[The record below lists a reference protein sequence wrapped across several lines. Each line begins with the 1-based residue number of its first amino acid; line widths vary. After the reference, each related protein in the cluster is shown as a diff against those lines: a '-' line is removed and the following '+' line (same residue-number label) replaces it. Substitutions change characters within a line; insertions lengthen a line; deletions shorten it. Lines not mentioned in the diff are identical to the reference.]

1 MNRHT
6 KHVLTIVVVI
16 SVLAGVGWGAEEKIK
31 TLEIGAKAPD
41 FALPG
46 VDGKVHKLSDYA
58 KAKVL
63 VIVFT
68 CNHCPTA
75 QAYEPR
81 LKKLVADY
89 KGKGVAVVAISPN
102 DPLAVRLDELGY
114 TDVGDTLE
122 DMKIRVKD
130 KRWNFPYLYDGET
143 QKVSKAYGPVSTPH
157 VFVFDAERRLRFAG
171 RIDNNERHPEK
182 VTSHDTRAA
191 IEALLKGEEVAV
203 KTTKT
208 FGCSIKWASKRDSAK
223 KSLEE
228 WAKEPVSLE
237 AIDVEG
243 VKALLKND
251 SEKLRVVNIW
261 STRCGPCVIEFPE
274 FVTINRMYRRRDFEM
289 VSVSVDGATGKNR
302 ALDFLKEKEASFT
315 NYLYGGE
322 DIYAF
327 IEAVDKDWPGAI
339 PYTLLI
345 KPGGEVIYRHM
356 GLIDPLEVKQ
366 AIVEYLGRTY
376 Q

>member
-1 MNRHT
+1 MSLRNGQ
-6 KHVLTIVVVI
+6 
-16 SVLAGVGWGAEEKIK
+16 VLAAVLVASIIASLGWAAPEEIK
-31 TLEIGAKAPD
+31 TLAIGAKAPD

-46 VDGKVHKLSDYA
+46 VDGKVHKLSDYD

-75 QAYEPR
+75 QAYEGR
-81 LKKLVADY
+81 LKKLAADT
-89 KGKGVAVVAISPN
+89 KDKGVALVAISPN

-114 TDVGDTLE
+114 TDVGDSLE

-130 KRWNFPYLYDGET
+130 KQWNFPYLYDGKT

-171 RIDNNERHPEK
+171 RVDNNERQPEK

-191 IEALLKGEEVAV
+191 IEALLKGEEVPV
-203 KTTKT
+203 KTTRT
-208 FGCSIKWASKRDSAK
+208 FGCSIKWASKRGSVA

-237 AIDVEG
+237 GIDLDG
-243 VKALLKND
+243 VKKLLKND
-251 SEKLRVVNIW
+251 SDKLRVVNVW
-261 STRCGPCVIEFPE
+261 STGCGPCVVEFPE
-274 FVTINRMYRRRDFEM
+274 FVTMNRMYRRRDFEM
-289 VSVSVDGATGKNR
+289 ISISVDGAPRKEK
-302 ALDFLKEKEASFT
+302 ALDFLKAKEASFR
-315 NYLYGGE
+315 NYLYSGE

-327 IEAVDKDWPGAI
+327 IEAVDEDWPGAI

-345 KPGGEVIYRHM
+345 KPGGEVLYRHM
-356 GLIDPLEVKQ
+356 GLIDPLEVRQ

-376 Q
+376 R